1 MLRLNIFCDRMT
13 PSIGC
18 GNCQYQPNS
27 EIGTNAGL
35 HPCRAGMK
43 KRSSLCRLLGDFKW
57 NLRCQM
63 KCRRQDAGASSVCL
77 CQFRGLNKSLIGIAI
92 FSHQIAKPSANFT
105 EPMFH
110 ASLLTKARPHNPQ

>member
-1 MLRLNIFCDRMT
+1 MLRLNIFGDGMT

-27 EIGTNAGL
+27 EIGANAGL

-57 NLRCQM
+57 NLRRQM
-63 KCRRQDAGASSVCL
+63 KR
-77 CQFRGLNKSLIGIAI
+77 
-92 FSHQIAKPSANFT
+92 
-105 EPMFH
+105 
-110 ASLLTKARPHNPQ
+110 